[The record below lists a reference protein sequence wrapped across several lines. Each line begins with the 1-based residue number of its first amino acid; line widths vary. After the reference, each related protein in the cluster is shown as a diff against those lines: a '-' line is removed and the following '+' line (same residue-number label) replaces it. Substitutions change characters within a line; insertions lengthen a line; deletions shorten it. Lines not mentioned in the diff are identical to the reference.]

1 MATYKKHRHPGV
13 RPGKQPGTY
22 TIDYQDHNGR
32 RRQVIFHGSD
42 LDAAK
47 RRRDILSEVD
57 KIRHGLRPAP
67 EKRAA
72 VPTLSELWTAFE
84 KDRQLKIDAGS
95 MNERTL
101 ERCHNSFNALIGYDA
116 SLVHRRID
124 RFSPTDFEGFK
135 AYRRERGF
143 APEGINVDLRKLK
156 TLFNFAVRKSLLADS
171 PLAEVSS
178 VQVPKS
184 DVRFLN
190 EDELRSLQFAL
201 DSINQADEFQRDA
214 RDLTLFYLFTGARLS
229 EALYPTFDWSCDGQ
243 NSIRFPKTKQGKS
256 RATPKTE
263 TVKAVLEGRKHIP
276 GGPFHFNKDH
286 VYKRVKWM
294 FEQAGIKDASP
305 HTLRKTAG
313 AWYYMATRDIFAT
326 SKFLGHSTVTVTESH
341 YAALTQSLQ
350 VEYARQFED
359 ALQANLQLTCNLEG
373 NPGYGV
379 PFEELEETPVSRR
392 ETGVSGEWTL
402 QDSNLRPPPC
412 KGGALNQLS

>member
-1 MATYKKHRHPGV
+1 MTTYKKHRHPGV

-22 TIDYQDHNGR
+22 AIDYQDHNGR

-57 KIRHGLRPAP
+57 KIKHGLRPAP
-67 EKRAA
+67 EKWAA

-84 KDRQLKIDAGS
+84 KDRQLKIDGGS
-95 MNERTL
+95 MNEKTL
-101 ERCHNSFNALIGYDA
+101 ERCRNSFDALIDYDL
-116 SLVHRRID
+116 SLGHRRID
-124 RFSPTDFEGFK
+124 KLTPTDFEGFK
-135 AYRRERGF
+135 VYRRELGR

-156 TLFNFAVRKSLLADS
+156 TLFNFAVRKSLLAAS
-171 PLAEVSS
+171 PLVEVSN
-178 VQVPKS
+178 VHVPQA

-190 EDELRSLQFAL
+190 EDELRSLQFTL
-201 DSINQADEFQRDA
+201 DNINQEDEFQRDA
-214 RDLTLFYLFTGARLS
+214 GNLILFYLFTGCRLS

-243 NSIRFPKTKQGKS
+243 NSIRFPKTKHGKS
-256 RATPKTE
+256 RTIPKTE
-263 TVKAVLEGRKHIP
+263 TVKAVLERRKTIA
-276 GGPFHFNKDH
+276 GGPFHFNKDQ

-313 AWYYMATRDIFAT
+313 AWYYMSTKDIFAT
-326 SKFLGHSTVTVTESH
+326 SKFLGHSTVVVTEQH
-341 YAALTQSLQ
+341 YAGLIQSLK

-359 ALQANLQLTCNLEG
+359 ALQANLQLACNFEDK
-373 NPGYGV
+373 PGQSRV
-379 PFEELEETPVSRR
+379 IENLEETPVSRR
-392 ETGVSGEWTL
+392 KTGVSRGWTL